1 MCVGHIE
8 WERGHVT
15 SDACIPRSTFDP
27 RDVLIPHERS
37 DDGVLAGARADDQD
51 LHALEPTGFF
61 PSPAQTRMRS
71 SGSRVVGVD
80 DAEDVIQN
88 RQAFGDLGFADRGGW
103 DNMHPIEVGEGD
115 QEPLLAL
122 GYQFRHR
129 R

>member
-15 SDACIPRSTFDP
+15 SDARIPRSTFDP
-27 RDVLIPHERS
+27 RDVLVPHERS
-37 DDGVLAGARADDQD
+37 NDGVFAGTRADDQE
-51 LHALEPTGFF
+51 LHALEPTGFVL
-61 PSPAQTRMRS
+61 SPAQTLMRS

-80 DAEDVIQN
+80 DAEDVIQD
-88 RQAFGDLGFADRGGW
+88 RQTFCDLGFADRGGW
-103 DNMHPIEVGEGD
+103 DNVHPIEVSEGD